1 LRHTFE
7 VETIIDASVDAPVD
21 PEERG
26 AMTDGTRLG
35 EREVASCFSRQ
46 LPMQMLLQELVPPG
60 GIDDPL
66 GVEFDPLIEVGE
78 GDSVVSL
85 TLTDIDLQAIGGLE
99 ELDRIGRDQSLTNG
113 VLEAVAVDLEAT
125 DVREGAEVDLRELV
139 EVVAGGSLRRPVE
152 AEVVLEVVLVEE
164 IALQIEDPSEVVAG
178 ELNRRFTDLGAG
190 RGRVSPFDESDA
202 LVGI

>member
-7 VETIIDASVDAPVD
+7 VETIIDTSVDASVDASVDPSVD

-26 AMTDGTRLG
+26 AMTDGARLG
-35 EREVASCFSRQ
+35 EREVGSCFSRL

-85 TLTDIDLQAIGGLE
+85 TLTDLDLQAIGGLE
-99 ELDRIGRDQSLTNG
+99 ELDRIGRDQSFTNG

-139 EVVAGGSLRRPVE
+139 EVVAGGSLGRPVE
-152 AEVVLEVVLVEE
+152 TEVVLEVVLVEE

-178 ELNRRFTDLGAG
+178 ELNR
-190 RGRVSPFDESDA
+190 
-202 LVGI
+202 